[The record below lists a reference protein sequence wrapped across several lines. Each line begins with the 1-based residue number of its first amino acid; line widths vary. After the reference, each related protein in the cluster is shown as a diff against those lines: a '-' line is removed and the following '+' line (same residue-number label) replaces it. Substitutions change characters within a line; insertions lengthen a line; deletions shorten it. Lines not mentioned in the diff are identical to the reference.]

1 MNGRGHGSNVLEF
14 QLPNPLNKPR
24 KKGEEEERERH
35 AKSEEGL
42 EKEGGK
48 CVRAVAVTRERS
60 GVGFWGG
67 FSRAAR
73 ALGNSTHVG
82 STHGSTGRFD
92 FGYTHTNANAR
103 VRATR
108 RFWFFIIKKIKR
120 VFGFRPGMCGLGS
133 AT

>member
-1 MNGRGHGSNVLEF
+1 MAQTFLEF

-60 GVGFWGG
+60 GVGCGP
-67 FSRAAR
+67 AR
-73 ALGNSTHVG
+73 ACL
-82 STHGSTGRFD
+82 RE
-92 FGYTHTNANAR
+92 
-103 VRATR
+103 
-108 RFWFFIIKKIKR
+108 
-120 VFGFRPGMCGLGS
+120 
-133 AT
+133 